1 MLLHTLQ
8 LKRYFWV
15 TQRSFNL
22 IGIDISA
29 LDYHDIVKYPMRCFL
44 FTAFAAV
51 LAGAMSIHVYE
62 YRDDFGE
69 FADTSGMLLQTI
81 IALWKTLVFIF
92 KRKEICDLMQNVWQ
106 WNINGINFE
115 FFFFFLCCF
124 SLFTCKFFNH
134 MSFFSCDQTVHPD
147 EFHIILKFNSQNFT
161 ISALYMVLVSST
173 VFGSFLVPLIYMF
186 EFYRKNGEKIWLPPQ
201 KGGYFW
207 DYSNVMGYS
216 FLYICHLLGIFFVA
230 AFSIG
235 VDTLC
240 PWLVSNI
247 VVQYHVIYYRLRD
260 IAELS
265 YEISTDKL
273 NAKII
278 ECVKCH
284 RQVLNL
290 SNQLENFF
298 AEIIFIKFVISGLL
312 ICSLAFRLVRA
323 EGQFYIL
330 LYQLVFLTTVSTQ
343 LLMYC
348 YSGQRLKDESSQV
361 ASEIYS
367 IFEWSH
373 LSRNSQKLLLFAMM
387 RSQREC
393 HLTGAFFMVDL
404 SLFVWVL
411 RTGGSLIAMLKT
423 LDEKQV

>member
-92 KRKEICDLMQNVWQ
+92 KRKEICDLMQNAWQ
-106 WNINGINFE
+106 WNIN
-115 FFFFFLCCF
+115 
-124 SLFTCKFFNH
+124 
-134 MSFFSCDQTVHPD
+134 VHPD

-161 ISALYMVLVSST
+161 ISALYMVQVSST

-186 EFYRKNGEKIWLPPQ
+186 EFYRKNGEKIWLPPH

-348 YSGQRLKDESSQV
+348 YSGQRLKDEKSSQV